1 MQFKQ
6 SSKLAN
12 VSYEIRG
19 PIAEHAARL
28 EVEGHRVVK
37 LNTGNPMQ
45 FGFDAPSELLRDIIA
60 NLPASAGYAT
70 SKGLLPARRAVVQ
83 YYEDRGVDDLDIENV
98 FLGNGASELI
108 MMAMTAL
115 IENGDEVLVP
125 APDFPLWTAAVHLN
139 GGRAVHYL
147 CDEGA
152 DWYPDIADIAA
163 KITDRTRAIVII
175 NPNNPTGA
183 VYPTEVL
190 EQMLELARQHNLIVC
205 SDEIYDKILYDD
217 VAHTVTASLA
227 PDLLCLTFNGLSKA
241 YRLAGFRSGWLTVSG
256 PTRHA
261 ESYLE
266 GLTMLSGLR
275 LCANVPAQQAVQAAL
290 GGHQT
295 IHELTLPGGRLL
307 EQRDRAWAPLNAIPG
322 VSCVKP
328 KGALYA
334 FPQARPRDV
343 YRIDDDEKF
352 VLDLLLRDQDSR
364 RPRHRLQL
372 AHTRPLPHRH
382 PAARRRA
389 RPDHRPDRRIPL
401 HLPAVISAA
410 GAAVLGA

>member
-28 EVEGHRVVK
+28 EVEGHRVIK

-60 NLPASAGYAT
+60 NLPSSAGYAT

-139 GGRAVHYL
+139 GGKAVHYL
-147 CDEGA
+147 CDESA

-183 VYPTEVL
+183 VYPAEVL

-217 VAHTVTASLA
+217 VTHTVTASLA

-290 GGHQT
+290 GGHQS

-307 EQRDRAWAPLNAIPG
+307 EQRDRAWTTLNAIPG

-334 FPQARPRDV
+334 FPKLDRAT
-343 YRIDDDEKF
+343 YRIDNDEKF
-352 VLDLLLRDQDSR
+352 VLDLLLATKIHVVQGTGFNWPSPDHFRIV
-364 RPRHRLQL
+364 
-372 AHTRPLPHRH
+372 TLPH
-382 PAARRRA
+382 A
-389 RPDHRPDRRIPL
+389 DELDQIIGRIGDFL
-401 HLPAVISAA
+401 STYQQ
-410 GAAVLGA
+410 

>member
-290 GGHQT
+290 GGHQS

-307 EQRDRAWAPLNAIPG
+307 EQRDRAWSALNAIPG

-334 FPQARPRDV
+334 FPKLDRAT
-343 YRIDDDEKF
+343 YRIDNDEKF
-352 VLDLLLRDQDSR
+352 VLDLLLATKIHVVQGTGFNWPS
-364 RPRHRLQL
+364 
-372 AHTRPLPHRH
+372 
-382 PAARRRA
+382 
-389 RPDHRPDRRIPL
+389 PDHFRIVT
-401 HLPAVISAA
+401 LPQADELDQIIGRIGEFLSTYQQ
-410 GAAVLGA
+410 

>member
-60 NLPASAGYAT
+60 NLPMSAGYAT

-83 YYEDRGVDDLDIENV
+83 YYEGRGVDDLDIENV

-139 GGRAVHYL
+139 GGKAVHYL

-217 VAHTVTASLA
+217 VTHTVTASLA

-290 GGHQT
+290 GGHQS

-307 EQRDRAWAPLNAIPG
+307 EQRDRAWTALNAIPG

-334 FPQARPRDV
+334 FPKLDRAT
-343 YRIDDDEKF
+343 YGIDNDEKF
-352 VLDLLLRDQDSR
+352 VLDLLLATKIHVVQGTGFNWPS
-364 RPRHRLQL
+364 
-372 AHTRPLPHRH
+372 
-382 PAARRRA
+382 
-389 RPDHRPDRRIPL
+389 PDHFRIVT
-401 HLPAVISAA
+401 LPQADELDQIIGRIGEFLSTYHQ
-410 GAAVLGA
+410 

>member
-28 EVEGHRVVK
+28 EVEGHRVIK

-290 GGHQT
+290 GGHQS

-307 EQRDRAWAPLNAIPG
+307 EQRDRAWSALNAIPG

-334 FPQARPRDV
+334 FPKLDRAT
-343 YRIDDDEKF
+343 YRIDNDEKF
-352 VLDLLLRDQDSR
+352 VLDLLLATKIHVVQGTGFNWPSPDHFRIV
-364 RPRHRLQL
+364 
-372 AHTRPLPHRH
+372 TLPH
-382 PAARRRA
+382 A
-389 RPDHRPDRRIPL
+389 DELDQIIGRIGEFL
-401 HLPAVISAA
+401 STYQQ
-410 GAAVLGA
+410 

>member
-28 EVEGHRVVK
+28 EAEGHRVIK
-37 LNTGNPMQ
+37 LNTGNPLQ
-45 FGFDAPSELLRDIIA
+45 FGFDAPSELLHDVIA
-60 NLPASAGYAT
+60 NLPTSAGYAT

-83 YYEDRGVDDLDIENV
+83 YYEGRGVDDLDIENV

-139 GGRAVHYL
+139 GGKAVHYL

-183 VYPTEVL
+183 VYPDEVL
-190 EQMLELARQHNLIVC
+190 EQMLELARRHNLIVC

-217 VAHTVTASLA
+217 VTHTVTASLA

-241 YRLAGFRSGWLTVSG
+241 YRLAGFRSGWLAVSG

-290 GGHQT
+290 GGHQS

-307 EQRDRAWAPLNAIPG
+307 QQRDRAWSALNAIPG

-334 FPQARPRDV
+334 FPKLDRAT
-343 YRIDDDEKF
+343 YRIDNDEKF
-352 VLDLLLRDQDSR
+352 VLDLLLATKIHVVQGTGFNWHS
-364 RPRHRLQL
+364 
-372 AHTRPLPHRH
+372 
-382 PAARRRA
+382 
-389 RPDHRPDRRIPL
+389 PDHFRIVT
-401 HLPAVISAA
+401 LPQADELDQIIGRIGEFLSTYHQ
-410 GAAVLGA
+410 

>member
-28 EVEGHRVVK
+28 EVEGHRVIK

-290 GGHQT
+290 GGHQS

-307 EQRDRAWAPLNAIPG
+307 EQRDRAWSALNAIPG

-334 FPQARPRDV
+334 FPKLDRAT
-343 YRIDDDEKF
+343 YRIDNDEKF
-352 VLDLLLRDQDSR
+352 VLDLLLATKIHVVQGTGFNW
-364 RPRHRLQL
+364 P
-372 AHTRPLPHRH
+372 T
-382 PAARRRA
+382 
-389 RPDHRPDRRIPL
+389 PDHFRIVT
-401 HLPAVISAA
+401 LPQADELDQIIGRIGEFLSTYHQ
-410 GAAVLGA
+410 

>member
-28 EVEGHRVVK
+28 EVEGHRVIK

-60 NLPASAGYAT
+60 NLPSSAGYAT

-139 GGRAVHYL
+139 GGKAVHYL
-147 CDEGA
+147 CDESA

-183 VYPTEVL
+183 VYPAEVL

-217 VAHTVTASLA
+217 VTHTVTASLA

-290 GGHQT
+290 GGHQS

-307 EQRDRAWAPLNAIPG
+307 EQRDRAWTALNSIPG

-334 FPQARPRDV
+334 FPKLDRAT
-343 YRIDDDEKF
+343 YRIDNDEKF
-352 VLDLLLRDQDSR
+352 VLDLLLATKIHVVQGTGFNWPSPDHFRIV
-364 RPRHRLQL
+364 
-372 AHTRPLPHRH
+372 TLPH
-382 PAARRRA
+382 A
-389 RPDHRPDRRIPL
+389 DELDQIIGRIGDFL
-401 HLPAVISAA
+401 STYQQ
-410 GAAVLGA
+410 

>member
-290 GGHQT
+290 GGHQS

-307 EQRDRAWAPLNAIPG
+307 EQRDRAWSALNAIPG

-334 FPQARPRDV
+334 FPKLDRAT
-343 YRIDDDEKF
+343 YRIDNDEKF
-352 VLDLLLRDQDSR
+352 VLDLLLATKIHVVQGTGFNWPSPDHFRIV
-364 RPRHRLQL
+364 
-372 AHTRPLPHRH
+372 TLPH
-382 PAARRRA
+382 A
-389 RPDHRPDRRIPL
+389 DELDQIIGRIGEFL
-401 HLPAVISAA
+401 STYQQ
-410 GAAVLGA
+410 

>member
-28 EVEGHRVVK
+28 EVEGHRVIK

-60 NLPASAGYAT
+60 NLPSSAGYAT

-83 YYEDRGVDDLDIENV
+83 YYEDRGVGDLDIENV

-139 GGRAVHYL
+139 GGKAVHYL
-147 CDEGA
+147 CDESA

-183 VYPTEVL
+183 VYPAEVL

-217 VAHTVTASLA
+217 VTHTVTASLA

-290 GGHQT
+290 GGHQS

-307 EQRDRAWAPLNAIPG
+307 EQRDRAWTALNAIPG

-334 FPQARPRDV
+334 FPKLDRAT
-343 YRIDDDEKF
+343 YRIDNDEKF
-352 VLDLLLRDQDSR
+352 VLDLLLATKIHVVQGTGFNWPSPDHFRIV
-364 RPRHRLQL
+364 
-372 AHTRPLPHRH
+372 TLPH
-382 PAARRRA
+382 A
-389 RPDHRPDRRIPL
+389 DELDQIIGRIGDFL
-401 HLPAVISAA
+401 STYQQ
-410 GAAVLGA
+410 